1 MKVLISGGGIAGLTL
16 AFWLHRHGHEPL
28 VIEKASRLRDGGYMV
43 DFFGPGY
50 EASEKMGILSE
61 IEGIHHQ
68 VPRLAFLGSSGEE
81 RFSLGYAALR
91 RNFFGDRHFNF
102 MRGDLERLLYSK
114 IEDRVEVRLGTEVAA
129 LEQNG
134 TRMGVKLTDGSTDT
148 FDLLVGAD
156 GVHSRIRE
164 LAFGPCASFERFLG
178 YHTAAFIVEDP
189 KMRAGVGNALYTL
202 TVPGRQVAVY
212 PIGGDRLATFFVHKA
227 EHRVYDFSPETV
239 EEELHRAY
247 GGMGW
252 IVPELLERRPDGGGV
267 YFDEVAQVEMP
278 SWRRGRVVLVGDA
291 CGSVSLLAGQGASMA
306 VSGAYTLAEELAEAR
321 EEGIAAALARYE
333 GKLKPPVEKRQKA
346 GRRMARWFVADNRAI
361 LALRD
366 AAMRTATSPLASLL
380 LRRRF
385 ASGNTVKL

>member
-28 VIEKASRLRDGGYMV
+28 VLEKSPRLRDGGYMI

-50 EASEKMGILSE
+50 DASEKMGILPE
-61 IEGIHHQ
+61 IEGLHHQ
-68 VPRLAFLGSSGEE
+68 IPRLAFLGASGEE
-81 RFSLGYAALR
+81 RFSLGYVALR
-91 RNFFGDRHFNF
+91 KNLFGDRHLNF

-114 IEDRVEVRLGTEVAA
+114 IEDRIEVRLGTEVAA
-129 LEQNG
+129 FERDG
-134 TRMGVKLTDGSTDT
+134 ARMGVQLTDGSTDR
-148 FDLLVGAD
+148 FDLVVGAD

-164 LAFGPCASFERFLG
+164 LAFGPHDSFERLLG

-189 KMRAGVGNALYTL
+189 KMRAGVGDALYTL
-202 TVPGRQVAVY
+202 TVPGRQAAVY
-212 PIGGDRLATFFVHKA
+212 PIGGDRLATFFVHRA
-227 EHRVYDFSPETV
+227 EHRLYNFSPEAV
-239 EEELHRAY
+239 REELHRAY

-361 LALRD
+361 LAVRD